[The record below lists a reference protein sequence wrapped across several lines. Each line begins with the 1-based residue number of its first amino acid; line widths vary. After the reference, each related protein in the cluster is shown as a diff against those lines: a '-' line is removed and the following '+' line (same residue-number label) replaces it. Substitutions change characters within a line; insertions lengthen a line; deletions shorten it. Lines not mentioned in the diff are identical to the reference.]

1 MVRCYTV
8 KGVRAVRRKQE
19 QEMLHKI
26 KLAVA
31 TVAVMYMAF
40 GVTLVG
46 QRSVDN
52 DFQYSFSTQTYS
64 DPVIADVSPIPAIEH
79 EDDAATDAC
88 IEDHIVS
95 YGLSA
100 DDEYLLAKI
109 AMAEAEDQSTEGKA
123 LVMLVVLNRVHS
135 GSFPDSISDVIFADG
150 QFSPVD
156 DGRYDAVDPDA
167 DCWKALEL
175 IKSGWDE
182 SQGALY
188 FESESKSEWHRKNLQ
203 YLFQNG
209 NHYFYTEKEAPE
221 K

>member
-1 MVRCYTV
+1 M
-8 KGVRAVRRKQE
+8 RRNQE
-19 QEMLHKI
+19 QVLLHKV

-31 TVAVMYMAF
+31 TGAVMYMAF

-46 QRSVDN
+46 QSSVDN

-79 EDDAATDAC
+79 EDDAATDAY
-88 IEDHIVS
+88 IDDHTVS

-175 IKSGWDE
+175 KSGWDE

-209 NHYFYTEKEAPE
+209 SHYFYTEKEAPE